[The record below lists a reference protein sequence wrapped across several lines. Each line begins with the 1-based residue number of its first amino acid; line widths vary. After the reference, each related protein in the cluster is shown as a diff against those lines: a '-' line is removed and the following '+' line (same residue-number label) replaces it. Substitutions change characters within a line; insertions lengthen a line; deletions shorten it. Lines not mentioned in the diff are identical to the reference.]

1 MYIQSRCT
9 IILSRVHFPKYTLK
23 NTFGEK
29 IKKLEKFEN
38 KKLDKSKN
46 KIRKKLKKKV
56 GKGRQKVE
64 KTWGKVEEQKIGG
77 KLENKNGKS

>member
-23 NTFGEK
+23 NTFWEK

-46 KIRKKLKKKV
+46 KIE
-56 GKGRQKVE
+56 E
-64 KTWGKVEEQKIGG
+64 KSWKR
-77 KLENKNGKS
+77 

>member
-1 MYIQSRCT
+1 MYYYTKSGTLPKI
-9 IILSRVHFPKYTLK
+9 HFKKIHFGKKLRSWK
-23 NTFGEK
+23 NLRTKSWIKVK
-29 IKKLEKFEN
+29 IKLG
-38 KKLDKSKN
+38 
-46 KIRKKLKKKV
+46 KKLKKKV

>member
-1 MYIQSRCT
+1 MYYYTKSGTLPKI
-9 IILSRVHFPKYTLK
+9 HFK